1 MHHNQKFLVSHPP
14 FWHDGSSIGQRSYHT
29 MLAALPAAVVGLFL
43 YGIPALGVLCLSVSS
58 AIFWELLMNYAT
70 KRPITIG
77 DGNAAVIGLLFGML
91 LPATTPFWA
100 VIVGT
105 LVAIVIGKHVFGGI
119 GSNPFNPVAVA
130 MAILSISWKNLFDF
144 NEALVAYDFSFPMTY
159 PLATLKHFGL
169 EAAGI
174 YDIGNLFL
182 GLQAG
187 GIGAG
192 CGLALILGGI
202 YLIARGF
209 IRWEIV
215 VGFVAG
221 IVGTAFL
228 FYLVNPA
235 QYASPLFH
243 LFAGYTLI
251 GAIFLAT
258 EDSTSPVNFVPMLI
272 YGVGCGL
279 LTVLIRNIGTYID
292 GVILAI
298 LFMNAVNPLLDK
310 IRPKA
315 IGKVV

>member
-1 MHHNQKFLVSHPP
+1 MQHNQKFIVSHPP
-14 FWHDGSSIGQRSYHT
+14 FWHDGSSINQRSYQT
-29 MLAALPAAVVGLFL
+29 MLAALPAAVVGMLL
-43 YGIPALGVLCLSVSS
+43 YGMPAVGVLCLSVSS

-70 KRPITIG
+70 KRPVTIA

-91 LPATTPFWA
+91 LPATMPWWA

-105 LVAIVIGKHVFGGI
+105 LVAVVIGKHIFGGI
-119 GSNPFNPVAVA
+119 GSNPFNPVAVS

-144 NEALVAYDFSFPMTY
+144 NEALAGYDFGFVMTY
-159 PLATLKHFGL
+159 PLATLKSFGL
-169 EAAGI
+169 EATGV
-174 YDIGNLFL
+174 YDITGMFF

-192 CGLALILGGI
+192 CGIALIIGGI
-202 YLIARGF
+202 YLIARGI

-215 VGFVAG
+215 VGFIAG

-228 FYLVNPA
+228 FYLFNPA

-243 LFAGYTLI
+243 LFTGYTLI

-258 EDSTSPVNFVPMLI
+258 EDSSSPVNFIPMLI
-272 YGVGCGL
+272 FGAGTGI
-279 LTVLIRNIGTYID
+279 LTVLIRNIGAYID

-298 LFMNAVNPLLDK
+298 LLMNALNPLLDK

-315 IGKVV
+315 IGKVM